1 MNIKLSQK
9 EANQIKQLHHNCK
22 QRKHADKLKAIL
34 MLDDGF
40 SCVEVGNILLLDDD
54 TIRTYRNT
62 YLSHGAEPLLSGNNK
77 GTTSYPTAVQLDA
90 LEKHLTDNVYT
101 DPKALYFGSEII
113 LEFAILAQVS
123 MRCLVD

>member
-62 YLSHGAEPLLSGNNK
+62 YLSHGAEPLLSDNNK
-77 GTTSYPTAVQLDA
+77 GTTSYLTAVQLDA
-90 LEKHLTDNVYT
+90 LEKHVTANVYT

-113 LEFAILAQVS
+113 LGSAILA
-123 MRCLVD
+123 